1 MKPCAGSKM
10 LTAATRSRFTREQTR
25 ILLREVHA
33 RRFSIYGTPT
43 KTFRV
48 SNARSAWEQVA
59 ERVSSTT
66 VGLRKTANQCR
77 KRINDLKRRQGI
89 RIFENRLP
97 KPVCN
102 LTDND
107 STSSIKI
114 EHAEHQIGDGLNIKA
129 EMAGSFQAGTPQ
141 HVPQPD
147 PTQASSFQAPQVS
160 SPQMN
165 QSQGQGLGQGQLL
178 RAHIPLI
185 NFQPLIH
192 VQPASQ
198 DFTVLCQVHQAGYTM
213 LHKEIT
219 DTKNSMEEMLHPV
232 LSSISHS
239 LERLASAVER
249 LAGPG
254 ESLLQTVTPITVPL
268 QHRLNGPSYTDSTGP
283 HPL

>member
-1 MKPCAGSKM
+1 M

-43 KTFRV
+43 KPFRV

-59 ERVSSTT
+59 ERVSSTA
-66 VGLRKTANQCR
+66 VGLQKTANQCR

-97 KPVCN
+97 KPVTN
-102 LTDND
+102 LTDNN

-114 EHAEHQIGDGLNIKA
+114 EHAEHQIGEGLDIKA
-129 EMAGSFQAGTPQ
+129 ETAGPSQSGTPQ

-165 QSQGQGLGQGQLL
+165 PSQGLGQGQLL

-198 DFTVLCQVHQAGYTM
+198 DFTVLCQVHQAGYAM
-213 LHKEIT
+213 LHKEIM

-249 LAGPG
+249 LSGPRD
-254 ESLLQTVTPITVPL
+254 SLLQTVTPITSL
-268 QHRLNGPSYTDSTGP
+268 SNTD
-283 HPL
+283 